1 MKMHGSI
8 VSNRTI
14 IAVSPPTNEVAAVGT
29 HEVKHLQVLICDC
42 QDRAQPP
49 NLKVRKL
56 PLKSHHGSN
65 GFVPVIIRR
74 ISYRLR

>member
-14 IAVSPPTNEVAAVGT
+14 IAVSPPTNEAAAVGT
-29 HEVKHLQVLICDC
+29 HEVKHLQVLIYDC

-49 NLKVRKL
+49 NLKV
-56 PLKSHHGSN
+56 PLKSHHGLN

>member
-14 IAVSPPTNEVAAVGT
+14 IAVSPPTNEAAAVGT
-29 HEVKHLQVLICDC
+29 HEVKHLQVLIYDC
-42 QDRAQPP
+42 QDRAQQP
-49 NLKVRKL
+49 NQSL
-56 PLKSHHGSN
+56 PLKSHHGLN

>member
-1 MKMHGSI
+1 MVMVEPVLGFGSI

-14 IAVSPPTNEVAAVGT
+14 IAVSPPTNEAAAVGT

-49 NLKVRKL
+49 NLKAQ
-56 PLKSHHGSN
+56 
-65 GFVPVIIRR
+65 
-74 ISYRLR
+74 SYY